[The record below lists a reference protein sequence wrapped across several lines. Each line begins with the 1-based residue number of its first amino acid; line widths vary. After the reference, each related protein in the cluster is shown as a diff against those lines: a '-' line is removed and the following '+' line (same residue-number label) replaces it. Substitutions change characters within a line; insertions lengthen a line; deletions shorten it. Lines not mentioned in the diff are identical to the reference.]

1 MSVTYNEHEN
11 LIIQTFINFL
21 WLHEM
26 HCLKFNESNA
36 YNELKF
42 HDDFVKNTI
51 RERGIINQGVI
62 PVALY
67 VMLVIPKE
75 TIFDK
80 YKSEYEALNTYISKN
95 LNVKV
100 ITSTYAKDVNQI
112 DYLRHLRNSVSHMN
126 FEMTK
131 VKGSVIFNDESP
143 KKEQFSCE
151 ITNNDIADILEQ
163 LRKIHLKYIKEIQ
176 DSQSKN

>member
-21 WLHEM
+21 WLHEL
-26 HCLKFNESNA
+26 HLLNFNKSDA

-42 HDDFVKNTI
+42 KDDFVKNII

-80 YKSEYEALNTYISKN
+80 YKSEYEGVNTYISQK

-100 ITSTYAKDVNQI
+100 ITSTYSKDKPQI
-112 DYLRHLRNSVSHMN
+112 DFLRHLRNSVSHMN

-131 VKGSVIFNDESP
+131 VEGSVIFNDESP

-151 ITNNDIADILEQ
+151 ITNLDLGAIVEQ
-163 LRKIHLKYIKEIQ
+163 LKQIHLKYIKEIQ
-176 DSQSKN
+176 ENKRKI

>member
-1 MSVTYNEHEN
+1 MAEKFSEHEN
-11 LIIQTFINFL
+11 LIIQTFINFM
-21 WLHEM
+21 WLYEM
-26 HCLKFNESNA
+26 DVLKFNKSDA

-42 HDDFVKNTI
+42 HDDFVKNMI
-51 RERGIINQGVI
+51 YERGIINQGVI

-75 TIFDK
+75 TIYHK
-80 YKSEYEALNTYISKN
+80 YKSEYEGLNTYISKN

-100 ITSTYAKDVNQI
+100 TTSTYAKDVHQI
-112 DYLRHLRNSVSHMN
+112 DFLRHLRNSISHMK

-131 VKGSVIFNDESP
+131 VEGSVIFNDESP

-151 ITNNDIADILEQ
+151 ITYLDIGAIIEQ
-163 LRKIHLKYIKEIQ
+163 LKQIHLKYLKEIQ
-176 DSQSKN
+176 ENKRKI